1 MKVNSDKFKEKII
14 NRIKEV
20 EGVKDLPLASVL
32 VDMLCE
38 SLYVMDLCSESNK
51 NNRALVLHR
60 DQDYLGKGLPL
71 QLLLSPDAEIPR
83 LGNVELLLSRWLEK
97 NPDHRRHREYFKD
110 FVKVSLFFVLFGYC
124 FF

>member
-1 MKVNSDKFKEKII
+1 MKVDSDKFKEKII
-14 NRIKEV
+14 NRIKDV

-32 VDMLCE
+32 IDMLCE
-38 SLYVMDLCSESNK
+38 SLYVMDLCSDSNK

-83 LGNVELLLSRWLEK
+83 LGNVELLLSRWLES
-97 NPDHRRHREYFKD
+97 NPNYRNHREYFKD
-110 FVKVSLFFVLFGYC
+110 FVKVSPFFVLFG
-124 FF
+124 